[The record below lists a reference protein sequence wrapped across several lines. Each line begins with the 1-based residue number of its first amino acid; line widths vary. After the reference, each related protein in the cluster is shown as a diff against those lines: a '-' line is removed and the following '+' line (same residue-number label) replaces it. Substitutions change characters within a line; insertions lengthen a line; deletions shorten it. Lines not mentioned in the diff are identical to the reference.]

1 MTAELDDREKT
12 GPIVLLENR
21 RAHLIGW
28 IKDGEARI
36 IAADA
41 TIATTKIETIAMLAE
56 IDEIEIAL
64 NVLNAQAQTEST
76 NG

>member
-1 MTAELDDREKT
+1 MPELDGREKT
-12 GPIVLLENR
+12 EPIKLLENR
-21 RAHLIGW
+21 RKHLIAW
-28 IKDGEARI
+28 LKDGEATI

-41 TIATTKIETIAMLAE
+41 AIAKAKVETIAMLAE

-76 NG
+76 DG

>member
-1 MTAELDDREKT
+1 MPELDDREKT
-12 GPIVLLENR
+12 EPIKLLENR
-21 RAHLIGW
+21 RKHLIAW
-28 IKDGEARI
+28 LKDGEATI

-41 TIATTKIETIAMLAE
+41 AIAKAKVETIAMLAE

-76 NG
+76 DG